1 MSKLDKYIGLD
12 YNQTTK
18 TEIEQEF
25 EPYTVMVCD
34 LTTFYEEN
42 YWENIIRCVVE
53 NGQIYKL
60 QFN

>member
-1 MSKLDKYIGLD
+1 MSKLDKYIGYD

-34 LTTFYEEN
+34 LSTFYEEN
-42 YWENIIRCVVE
+42 YWENIIRCVVK